1 MFYPRKWHE
10 TAWLYVFS
18 ISGALL
24 QGHFNCCLI
33 ESLWFVLGKQQTNL
47 WKENQLKRKIY
58 IPFNWACPLPTH
70 KKEKLP
76 PRYYGQNFLWPRGKP
91 LPLPL
96 LLIEGEGRSNR
107 RKFLYRK
114 ATPHGPILHP
124 FLSIFDKGT
133 TSEDLIY
140 QNETATNIQCSEYF
154 AQIRCVLSPSLKPL
168 KSHFSGGYF
177 PYRV

>member
-1 MFYPRKWHE
+1 MFYPRKWHA

-24 QGHFNCCLI
+24 HDHFNCCLI
-33 ESLWFVLGKQQTNL
+33 ESLWFVLVKQQTNL

-58 IPFNWACPLPTH
+58 IPLNWACPLPTH

-140 QNETATNIQCSEYF
+140 WNETATNIQCSEYF
-154 AQIRCVLSPSLKPL
+154 AQIPCVLSPSLKPL